1 MYITFNAFHNPTKFL
16 VFGVTCIDYILPC
29 LRFLNKI
36 EPNLSFFPS
45 FLGVVGGHDP
55 LDSTTVTD
63 SFDPFTLPD
72 DISVKDLTIGIP
84 KVK

>member
-1 MYITFNAFHNPTKFL
+1 M
-16 VFGVTCIDYILPC
+16 
-29 LRFLNKI
+29 LNM
-36 EPNLSFFPS
+36 SMFFS
-45 FLGVVGGHDP
+45 VSDVVGGHDP